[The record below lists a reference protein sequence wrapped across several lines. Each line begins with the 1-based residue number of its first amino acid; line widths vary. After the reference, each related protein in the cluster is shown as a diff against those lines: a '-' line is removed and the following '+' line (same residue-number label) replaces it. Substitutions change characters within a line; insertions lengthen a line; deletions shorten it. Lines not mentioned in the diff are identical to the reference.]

1 MNGPAIEPRAK
12 PSAHGRSEVVPAMN
26 RLLTPAGNVRSDG
39 GQPRD
44 GTEHRV
50 SPLNRLFSSPSFRR
64 RLAPMLLLA
73 QSDKE
78 SPNAELC
85 VGGPEPSLRGLGE
98 SPRAAPRCRDAGGE
112 VRKNRMSIEW
122 CVVRTL
128 QRFGGRGDTSV
139 TFCGFPLTSERRV
152 CILLTQLNSEMNR
165 ISGGTVTSDEDS
177 PLRHRVHPGDLRP
190 VAGTDAFRASWCR
203 RGDW

>member
-1 MNGPAIEPRAK
+1 MNRRDPASRRMVRCYGSCCGIRGQRLPPEPPLLFSVFSTPSCSYPAIGPGS
-12 PSAHGRSEVVPAMN
+12 PSAVYRVWEGF
-26 RLLTPAGNVRSDG
+26 LNVD
-39 GQPRD
+39 
-44 GTEHRV
+44 
-50 SPLNRLFSSPSFRR
+50 
-64 RLAPMLLLA
+64 
-73 QSDKE
+73 
-78 SPNAELC
+78 LC